1 MAQFRVGTI
10 ECGRPWPIAGATGS
24 GLSQPHAPGDAS
36 SSDVRIVALTDSDLE
51 HARAFQ
57 AEHGGE

>member
-1 MAQFRVGTI
+1 M

-36 SSDVRIVALTDSDLE
+36 SSDARIVALTDSDLE